1 VADLD
6 VILGRELTP
15 EQRRA
20 VEDPSREILA
30 LACAGSGKSKTLAFR
45 IARLIAEGA
54 DPKGLVAFTFT
65 EKAADSIK
73 LRVSQALGAVGLDP
87 LKLGAMY
94 IGTIHSYCRDVLAQM
109 DARYRQYEVLD
120 ENRLKLY
127 LVSRYVELG
136 LGRLRDDRGRPRY
149 FEVIR
154 QVSDAWALLNDEMLD
169 PAALGTQSS
178 AACCPNSVRGSVA
191 TNTSTSRSWS
201 ASSPRPWS
209 GATGAPSG
217 RSRRSVI

>member
-94 IGTIHSYCRDVLAQM
+94 IGTIHSYCR
-109 DARYRQYEVLD
+109 
-120 ENRLKLY
+120 
-127 LVSRYVELG
+127 
-136 LGRLRDDRGRPRY
+136 
-149 FEVIR
+149 
-154 QVSDAWALLNDEMLD
+154 
-169 PAALGTQSS
+169 
-178 AACCPNSVRGSVA
+178 
-191 TNTSTSRSWS
+191 
-201 ASSPRPWS
+201 
-209 GATGAPSG
+209 
-217 RSRRSVI
+217 